1 MPTNWSGAHH
11 SYKFHEGGGG
21 PNGAGLPGGNGR
33 GACMGLTAHM
43 YCQNGV
49 NEKLKKAPKAA
60 PSDGRRRLSAPAADA
75 PPAGETAPAAPKKT
89 AAPRKEVILVL
100 DGAAPAEKLRLKIAI
115 PATWAS
121 KPAAKLKQT
130 LAKHATAK
138 RPGAPVDANALVM
151 VRDSG
156 DKLRGDA
163 PMDLLENGE
172 TITFRRKAATAAA
185 S

>member
-1 MPTNWSGAHH
+1 MLQCKGTDRFKTEEA
-11 SYKFHEGGGG
+11 
-21 PNGAGLPGGNGR
+21 
-33 GACMGLTAHM
+33 
-43 YCQNGV
+43 
-49 NEKLKKAPKAA
+49 LKKAAKKKDVKVRERGAR
-60 PSDGRRRLSAPAADA
+60 GRLSAEPEPDEAAA
-75 PPAGETAPAAPKKT
+75 PAPAA
-89 AAPRKEVILVL
+89 AAAGDAPAPAPAAAGAKKEVILVL

-163 PMDLLENGE
+163 PMDLLEDGE
-172 TITFRRKAATAAA
+172 TITFRRKAAAAAA

>member
-1 MPTNWSGAHH
+1 MLQCKGTDRFKTEEA
-11 SYKFHEGGGG
+11 
-21 PNGAGLPGGNGR
+21 
-33 GACMGLTAHM
+33 
-43 YCQNGV
+43 
-49 NEKLKKAPKAA
+49 LKKAA
-60 PSDGRRRLSAPAADA
+60 
-75 PPAGETAPAAPKKT
+75 KKKDVK
-89 AAPRKEVILVL
+89 KEVILVL
-100 DGAAPAEKLRLKIAI
+100 DGAAPAEKPRLKIAI

-172 TITFRRKAATAAA
+172 TIIFRRKAAAAAA

>member
-1 MPTNWSGAHH
+1 MLQCKGTDRFKTEEA
-11 SYKFHEGGGG
+11 
-21 PNGAGLPGGNGR
+21 
-33 GACMGLTAHM
+33 
-43 YCQNGV
+43 
-49 NEKLKKAPKAA
+49 LKKAAKKKDVKVRERGARGRLSAEPEPDEAAA
-60 PSDGRRRLSAPAADA
+60 PRRRRRGRRRWRRAAPAPA
-75 PPAGETAPAAPKKT
+75 PAGAK
-89 AAPRKEVILVL
+89 KEVILVL

-130 LAKHATAK
+130 PAKHATAK

-172 TITFRRKAATAAA
+172 TITFRRKAAAAAA

>member
-1 MPTNWSGAHH
+1 MLQCKGTDRFKTEEA
-11 SYKFHEGGGG
+11 
-21 PNGAGLPGGNGR
+21 
-33 GACMGLTAHM
+33 
-43 YCQNGV
+43 
-49 NEKLKKAPKAA
+49 LKKAAKKKDVKVRERGAR
-60 PSDGRRRLSAPAADA
+60 GRLSAEPEPDEAA
-75 PPAGETAPAAPKKT
+75 APAAAAAAAAAAAG
-89 AAPRKEVILVL
+89 AAPAPAPAAAGVKKEVILVL

-172 TITFRRKAATAAA
+172 TITFRRKAAAAAA

>member
-1 MPTNWSGAHH
+1 MVIG
-11 SYKFHEGGGG
+11 FHT
-21 PNGAGLPGGNGR
+21 LR
-33 GACMGLTAHM
+33 GASGELSVFIKAVATA
-43 YCQNGV
+43 
-49 NEKLKKAPKAA
+49 
-60 PSDGRRRLSAPAADA
+60 RRERLSADKPLPEHRH
-75 PPAGETAPAAPKKT
+75 PPRGGLGPHLQQLTFPSC
-89 AAPRKEVILVL
+89 
-100 DGAAPAEKLRLKIAI
+100 LRLRALRWTTWAWATWAI

-172 TITFRRKAATAAA
+172 TITFRRKAAAAAA